1 MSGTFTDSQLRAIL
15 KSTEELVTKA
25 RLSQIAKEHQSIGST
40 LDDRCLYAIEEPKKR
55 DRSQSKLE
63 IEKRLHSRRGGR
75 GELDIKAMA
84 DLALESFKDKGVNV
98 EMLIGNYSIEQ
109 QIWKE
114 KSSQMAYSQKRKYQY
129 PELQQFKDSMS
140 NIQRNLFKE
149 KISEAIIGLADK
161 YRAECKLLKA
171 DMDLNG
177 IFHPEANAH
186 RVHCIYLMK
195 LYKGIR
201 SDSIED
207 PILRR
212 FMTERRE
219 EARGKKED
227 EDRKEKLMH
236 LIESSAAAGAGGA
249 LKKHDLINM
258 ERELALSA
266 LPTTPKHSERPSSQ
280 PINNATITTT
290 VKTNPKHSVTSKT
303 RKLEPI
309 QNFSRS
315 ASNLSERNMSSVP
328 QPLLGGKVVR
338 TALKEIDDESRASS
352 LLDKSGGQ
360 TSKGPS
366 DKLFKRMKRERLGA
380 SDSRVVSC
388 VGLLSDSM

>member
-1 MSGTFTDSQLRAIL
+1 MSSNFTDAQLRAIL
-15 KSTEELVTKA
+15 KSTEDLVTKA

-98 EMLIGNYSIEQ
+98 EMLIGNYSVEQ

-114 KSSQMAYSQKRKYQY
+114 KSSLMAYSQKRKYQY

-161 YRAECKLLKA
+161 YRAECQLLKA

-212 FMTERRE
+212 FLAERRE

-227 EDRKEKLMH
+227 EDRKEKLMQ

-249 LKKHDLINM
+249 IKKHDLINM
-258 ERELALSA
+258 ERELALAADPITSK
-266 LPTTPKHSERPSSQ
+266 LLERP
-280 PINNATITTT
+280 INSANRNTFNSVI
-290 VKTNPKHSVTSKT
+290 VKPL
-303 RKLEPI
+303 KLEPL
-309 QNFSRS
+309 QNRSRS
-315 ASNLSERNMSSVP
+315 VNNLSGKSQSSAP
-328 QPLLGGKVVR
+328 QLLGGKAIR
-338 TALKEIDDESRASS
+338 TLKESDDESRTSS

-360 TSKGPS
+360 TSKSPS

-380 SDSRVVSC
+380 SDSRAVSFI
-388 VGLLSDSM
+388 GLFSNS